1 MKKNK
6 KIFLLIFIAVIAL
19 KCANMKHMPCCSL
32 NDISFLIAPHI
43 ITKDGNYFL
52 EYQIAVHSD
61 KIEQRLQVGSF
72 IRDEEAYYFFIGKTS
87 YRELGNVVLIPL
99 SQDNVTDFARKN
111 AVYWLNADKS
121 EVKLKISEN
130 KPAQQPTNE

>member
-72 IRDEEAYYFFIGKTS
+72 IRDEKAYYFFIGKTS
-87 YRELGNVVLIPL
+87 YRELG
-99 SQDNVTDFARKN
+99 ST
-111 AVYWLNADKS
+111 
-121 EVKLKISEN
+121 
-130 KPAQQPTNE
+130 